1 MLFGIGDFPATI
13 AITIYAMPPII
24 RYTRDGLMRV
34 PASIL
39 EAAAMS
45 GCSPMQKLLLV
56 QIPIA
61 LPEIMLGLSQT
72 ILMAFGML
80 VITAL
85 VGTRGL
91 EQETLVAISKVRPGE
106 GLVAGLGISFLSIIT
121 DRLISYGSARLRGRS
136 MQQ

>member
-1 MLFGIGDFPATI
+1 
-13 AITIYAMPPII
+13 
-24 RYTRDGLMRV
+24 
-34 PASIL
+34 
-39 EAAAMS
+39 MS
-45 GCSPMQKLLLV
+45 GSSPMQKLLLV
-56 QIPIA
+56 QIPLA

-121 DRLISYGSARLRGRS
+121 DRLITYGSAHLRQKGGSR
-136 MQQ
+136 